1 MDRRQVVAGLIGA
14 SVLASCSR
22 KTAVRVGSKN
32 FTEQVILGEI
42 AAQLLAARL
51 RKDVDRKLDLGGT
64 MLAHAA
70 LLNGSLDTY
79 PEYTGTALTAIL
91 HLPPASD
98 PAAVFERVSEEYR
111 KRFDV
116 TWLPPLG
123 FNDSFAMVIPGELA
137 RRHRLKTLTDAAA
150 HRPGWKLGVGYEFL
164 QRPDGLAA
172 LRGAYNLPLAGS
184 PVTMDLGLLYRALE
198 QGQVTMAAG
207 NTTDGLLSVLDV
219 VVLEDDKHAFPP
231 YQAAFLA
238 RNRFLDAHPGVR
250 EALAALSGRISEK
263 TMQDL
268 NFSVD
273 GRHVA
278 PREAASSFLR
288 EARLL

>member
-1 MDRRQVVAGLIGA
+1 M
-14 SVLASCSR
+14 
-22 KTAVRVGSKN
+22 RVGSKN

-51 RKDVDRKLDLGGT
+51 RQDVDRKLDLGGT

-70 LLNGSLDTY
+70 LVNGSLDTY

-91 HLPPASD
+91 HLPPTSD
-98 PAAVFERVSEEYR
+98 PATVFERVSQEYR
-111 KRFDV
+111 KRFDI

-137 RRHRLKTLTDAAA
+137 RRYRLKTLTDAAG
-150 HRPGWKLGVGYEFL
+150 HHPGWKLGVGYEFL

-172 LRGAYNLPLAGS
+172 LRGAYSLTLAGP

-219 VVLEDDKHAFPP
+219 VVLEDDRHAFPP

-238 RNRFLDAHPGVR
+238 RNQFLSAHPGVR
-250 EALAALSGRISEK
+250 EALAGLSGRISEK
-263 TMQDL
+263 IMRDL

-273 GRHVA
+273 GRHMP
-278 PREAASSFLR
+278 PREAASRFLR
-288 EARLL
+288 EAQLV

>member
-1 MDRRQVVAGLIGA
+1 MDRRQVVAGLIGL
-14 SVLASCSR
+14 VSCSR
-22 KTAVRVGSKN
+22 RSAVRVGSKN

-51 RKDVDRKLDLGGT
+51 RRDVDRKFDLGGT

-91 HLPPASD
+91 HLPPMAD
-98 PAAVFERVSEEYR
+98 AAAVFERVSKEYR

-137 RRHRLKTLTDAAA
+137 RRHGLKTLSAAAA

-172 LRGAYNLPLAGS
+172 LRHAYNLPLAGL
-184 PVTMDLGLLYRALE
+184 PITMDLGLLYRALQ

-219 VVLEDDKHAFPP
+219 VVLEDDKRAFPP

-238 RNRFLDAHPGVR
+238 RNRFLNAHPGVR
-250 EALAALSGRISEK
+250 EALGGLSGKISEK
-263 TMQDL
+263 IMRDL
-268 NFSVD
+268 NFAVD
-273 GRHVA
+273 GRHVP
-278 PREAASSFLR
+278 PREAASNFLR
-288 EARLL
+288 EAQLL